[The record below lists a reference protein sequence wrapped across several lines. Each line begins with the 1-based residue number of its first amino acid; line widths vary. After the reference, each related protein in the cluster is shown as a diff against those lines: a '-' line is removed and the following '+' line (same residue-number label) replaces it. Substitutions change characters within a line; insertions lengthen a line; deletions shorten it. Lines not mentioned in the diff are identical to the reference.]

1 MNLPSL
7 PPITF
12 EGTVKQYAEA
22 ILGQPYGDGGA
33 IGFWLA
39 FLMVLIYVPVLGR
52 QAAKHFFGKDGSLIG
67 IGLVG
72 LFSVALTFGA
82 ICMADTSLSGFVPKA
97 IQTLVI
103 SLCTGTV
110 VLLVTSATTQVLS
123 MSFGPSLGLQLIFWN
138 IIFLAQ
144 LATKFLTDFW
154 KHV

>member
-12 EGTVKQYAEA
+12 EGTVKHYAEA
-22 ILGQPYGDGGA
+22 ILGQSYSDGSGLR
-33 IGFWLA
+33 FWLA
-39 FLMVLIYVPVLGR
+39 FAMVLIYVPVLGR
-52 QAAKHFFGKDGSLIG
+52 QAAKHFFGKDGSLVG

-72 LFSVALTFGA
+72 LFSVALVFGA

-97 IQTLVI
+97 VQTLVI

-123 MSFGPSLGLQLIFWN
+123 MGFGPSLGLQLIFWN

-144 LATKFLTDFW
+144 LATKFLTEFW

>member
-1 MNLPSL
+1 MTLPSL

-22 ILGQPYGDGGA
+22 ILGQSYGNGSEV
-33 IGFWLA
+33 GFWLA
-39 FLMVLIYVPVLGR
+39 LTMVLIYVPVLGR